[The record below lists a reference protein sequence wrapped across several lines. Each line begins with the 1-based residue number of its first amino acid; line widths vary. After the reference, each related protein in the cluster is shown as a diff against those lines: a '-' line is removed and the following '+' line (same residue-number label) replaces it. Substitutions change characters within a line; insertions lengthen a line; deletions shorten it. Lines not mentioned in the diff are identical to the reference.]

1 MLQEETSSTEKKVD
15 IKLEKLLDDGTTN
28 NFGGCEI
35 KWKSKLDAFNLWK
48 YIEGKCPDFP
58 ELREDEVRKGV
69 KSGTTEEVTFIT
81 KGNREAYD
89 KFMKDNQPWLDGNK
103 RALSAIIDAIP
114 DHKLYLVKDVKYA
127 ADAWKKLR
135 AEYKPMNARTIVQ
148 LKQELMGTRCASHSS
163 SDIERWL
170 VWMIGKRQ
178 SLLDADPN
186 VMSDIEFA
194 RHIITLMLLTGKWTY
209 LGNELSRAMIKG
221 TLDNQKLSSS
231 GVIASLRDQMKTND
245 RAVEEEVVM
254 NVGGGVKRSYKEA
267 HTYFS
272 IPPPDQSA
280 KRFRPEHNPPTLH
293 SSTRCEEWNA
303 NRPPYPTNRPFPSN
317 NHSGGHAYGQQQ
329 PRVIPM
335 CTNTYCQ
342 QPRGH
347 FAHECL
353 AYGGGKVGQYPSF
366 WRGPWDI
373 HVHPSQRGR
382 ATGAQQSGTTPK
394 VYHTAL
400 ASGPPVIYTTDPSN
414 HVPNRPT
421 YATTG
426 LSSPNNVY
434 TDDNEQHMA
443 SIVGSEKIFL
453 IDGILT
459 SHAGEVEELAKSV
472 NGLALTQSEKGE
484 DTYWDTGA
492 TSGVFHDRTV
502 FKDYVIFDRPIQVN
516 GFGSNLATIAQA
528 MGSVELESEVNGV
541 LDKFTLT
548 EVLHIPNARCNL
560 VSAIRMDRKGAY
572 SVTGN
577 GKVTIYICG
586 SQTPFVVGEIQN
598 NLYKL
603 KVHPIIQPVSTEANK
618 GSTMIV
624 KRMTRLIH
632 QSPRQMTGWKRRQK
646 LMPVPI

>member
-1 MLQEETSSTEKKVD
+1 LHPLDPASTKVD

-35 KWKSKLDAFNLWK
+35 KWKSKLDAFDLWK
-48 YIEGKCPDFP
+48 YIDGKRPDFP

-81 KGNREAYD
+81 KGNRETYD

-135 AEYKPMNARTIVQ
+135 AEYKPTNTQTIVQ

-163 SDIERWL
+163 SDVERWL

-186 VMSDIEFA
+186 AMSDVEFA
-194 RHIITLMLLTGKWTY
+194 QHIITLMPLTGKWTY

-221 TLDNQKLSSS
+221 TLDNQKLTSS
-231 GVIASLRDQMKTND
+231 GVIVSIRDQMKIND
-245 RAVEEEVVM
+245 RAVEEEAVM
-254 NVGGGVKRSYKEA
+254 SVGGCVKRSYEEA

-272 IPPPDQSA
+272 VPPPDQSA

-293 SSTRCEEWNA
+293 SSTRREEWTV
-303 NRPPYPTNRPFPSN
+303 NRPPYPNNRPFSSN
-317 NHSGGHAYGQQQ
+317 NRPGSYVHGQQQ

-335 CTNTYCQ
+335 CTNTHCQ
-342 QPRGH
+342 RPRGH

-353 AYGGGKVGQYPSF
+353 AYGGGKAGQYPSF
-366 WRGPWDI
+366 WRGPWDL

-382 ATGAQQSGTTPK
+382 ATGAQQSGATPK
-394 VYHTAL
+394 VYHTAV
-400 ASGPPVIYTTDPSN
+400 SNGPPVVYTTDPN
-414 HVPNRPT
+414 HYSANWPMYTTAGPSQVSYNDPNT
-421 YATTG
+421 NA
-426 LSSPNNVY
+426 Y
-434 TDDNEQHMA
+434 TNDGEQHMA

-453 IDGILT
+453 IDGVLT
-459 SHAGEVEELAKSV
+459 AHAGEVGELIESV

-492 TSGVFHDRTV
+492 TSGVFHDRAV
-502 FKDYVIFDRPIQVN
+502 FKDYVVFDRPIQVN
-516 GFGSNLATIAQA
+516 GFGSNLATIARA
-528 MGSVELESEVNGV
+528 MGSVELESEVDGV
-541 LDKFTLT
+541 IDRFTLT
-548 EVLHIPNARCNL
+548 EVLHIPDVCCNL
-560 VSAIRMDRKGAY
+560 VSAICLDRKGAY
-572 SVTGN
+572 SVTGD
-577 GKVTIYICG
+577 GKVAIYILYTQIQSG
-586 SQTPFVVGEIQN
+586 SPCD
-598 NLYKL
+598 L
-603 KVHPIIQPVSTEANK
+603 
-618 GSTMIV
+618 
-624 KRMTRLIH
+624 
-632 QSPRQMTGWKRRQK
+632 
-646 LMPVPI
+646 